1 MAIDWIG
8 FCYAA
13 FVSSGGII
21 GYVKAGSVV
30 SLVAGLVFGVLAGIG
45 AYLISQD
52 SKNVYLWITV
62 SCNGDEISK
71 LLEVHASWFDGRG
84 KCTDGGEDCYG
95 NAQGTTSIMILGS
108 YLWMG

>member
-21 GYVKAGSVV
+21 GYVKAGSVA

-52 SKNVYLWITV
+52 SKNVWV
-62 SCNGDEISK
+62 
-71 LLEVHASWFDGRG
+71 LLGTSGSLSVVMGMRFLNSWKFMPAGLMAGTSVLMVG
-84 KCTDGGEDCYG
+84 KI
-95 NAQGTTSIMILGS
+95 A
-108 YLWMG
+108 MGIVKGPHQS